1 MAARKHSLLI
11 FHGSARETAGNA
23 ATVFADSLKACDGI
37 ADFSMCFLR
46 GAKPSLEE
54 AIEKAIADG
63 CDSLRLIPLFLLP
76 GSHIDED
83 IPAILQ
89 KYRQSNPE
97 IKIKLGSCLVHN
109 PQFIKFVASEMAED

>member
-23 ATVFADSLKACDGI
+23 ATVFADSLKARDGM
-37 ADFSMCFLR
+37 AEFSVCFLR

-54 AIEKAIADG
+54 AIEEAIANG
-63 CDSLRLIPLFLLP
+63 CSCLRLIPLFLLP

-83 IPAILQ
+83 IPAIVK
-89 KYRQSNPE
+89 KYRETYPHTT
-97 IKIKLGSCLVHN
+97 IKLGSCLVHN
-109 PQFIKFVASEMAED
+109 PNFIKFVADEITES